1 MILDRVTHA
10 GWLSNT
16 WLLAD
21 DRGGSAVLVDA
32 GGPADEVLALVRAHD
47 VRVTHVLLTHHHGDH
62 AGEAAFLARETG
74 ALIGAHRLEVPLL
87 RGRVD
92 VALED
97 GETIRSGA
105 LEVRVLHIPGHTAG
119 QAAYLA
125 RAGSPGPA
133 GDSGRAGGS
142 GRAGDLARAGSRA
155 SGEPAICFTGD
166 TLFRGSVG
174 STTAPGHTTF
184 ADLRRSIVERLMALP
199 DEVRVA
205 PGHADPTTIGDE
217 RAGNPFVRVM
227 LGLEAGGSAEAMY
240 DGRAVRLVVMA
251 GDYDGGTKAW
261 VRYEDGTEATVPG
274 SRIRTK

>member
-1 MILDRVTHA
+1 MILDRVTHS

-21 DRGGSAVLVDA
+21 ARGGSAVLIDA

-125 RAGSPGPA
+125 RAGSPG
-133 GDSGRAGGS
+133 RAG
-142 GRAGDLARAGSRA
+142 
-155 SGEPAICFTGD
+155 GEPAICFTGD

-174 STTAPGHTTF
+174 STAAPGHTTF

-227 LGLEAGGSAEAMY
+227 LGLDADGSAEAMY